1 MASEIGMADDVLDL
15 TGQAR
20 QLGLAGDFGT
30 AHQLIDRA
38 MRLAGGDSTGRA
50 ACAIERGRL
59 YNSAGQRDLARP
71 LFDEAW
77 RLAREAG
84 AHVLAADAAH
94 MLAIVG
100 TLDDAV
106 EWTAIGLAYVGEHP
120 QAEPWRGPLLNNLGW
135 SYVDA
140 GRFEDAL
147 PVFEQAVEA
156 RRGQARELRI
166 ARYAVV
172 RTLRALRRIEDARR
186 LAEEVASVAEADGDQ
201 APYVHEEL
209 AECHAALGDV
219 ERARSSARRALAVL
233 ENDPAFVGQQPHRL
247 ARLRD
252 LAG

>member
-1 MASEIGMADDVLDL
+1 MADTVSDL
-15 TGQAR
+15 AAQAR

-38 MRLAGGDSTGRA
+38 KLLAGNDSAGRA
-50 ACAIERGRL
+50 TCAIERGRL

-71 LFDEAW
+71 LFEETW
-77 RLAREAG
+77 RLAREAR

-120 QAEPWRGPLLNNLGW
+120 QADRWRGPLLNNLGW
-135 SYVDA
+135 SYFDA
-140 GRFEDAL
+140 GRFEHAL
-147 PVFEQAVEA
+147 PVFEQAVDV
-156 RRGQARELRI
+156 RRSDGQARELRV
-166 ARYAVV
+166 ARYAVI
-172 RTLRALRRIEDARR
+172 RTLRALKRLDEAR
-186 LAEEVASVAEADGDQ
+186 LFAEEVASAAEADGDQ
-201 APYVHEEL
+201 APYIDEEL
-209 AECHAALGDV
+209 AECHAGLGDM
-219 ERARSSARRALAVL
+219 ERARFSARRALAVL
-233 ENDPAFVGQQPHRL
+233 ENDPAFAGQDPRRL

>member
-1 MASEIGMADDVLDL
+1 MASEIDVADDVLDL

-20 QLGLAGDFGT
+20 QMGLAGDFGA
-30 AHQLIDRA
+30 AHRLIDQA
-38 MRLAGGDSTGRA
+38 MVLAGGNPTGRA
-50 ACAIERGRL
+50 RCAIERGRL

-71 LFDEAW
+71 LFEEAW
-77 RLAREAG
+77 RLARQAQ

-94 MLAIVG
+94 MLAIAG
-100 TLDDAV
+100 TLENAI

-135 SYVDA
+135 SCFDA

-147 PVFEQAVEA
+147 PVFEQAVAA
-156 RRGQARELRI
+156 RRGQPRELRI

-172 RTLRALRRIEDARR
+172 STLRALGRFEDARL
-186 LAEEVASVAEADGDQ
+186 LAEEVAAAAAADGDQ
-201 APYVHEEL
+201 APCIHEEL
-209 AECHAALGDV
+209 AECHAALGKLDH
-219 ERARSSARRALAVL
+219 ARSNARRALAVL
-233 ENDPAFVGQQPHRL
+233 ENDPTFVGQEPHRL